1 MNASV
6 PGLLLISLFE
16 DFLITVSISVLVIGL
31 YIFSFL
37 PSSILEDC
45 VFVRICPFF
54 PGCPFYRN
62 IITYNR
68 LSRSLYFCGVSFHFY
83 FHFYFIDLRLLFFF
97 FLMSLN
103 NSLSI
108 LFISL
113 KNQLLVLI
121 IFAIFFQQFFFHLFL
136 LCS

>member
-83 FHFYFIDLRLLFFF
+83 FHFNFIDLRLLFF